1 MQDSISL
8 GLTQND
14 VPTTSDDYYTPP
26 WIFESL
32 GLTFDTDP
40 ASPVGG
46 IPWIPV
52 KRYYSL
58 IDDGL
63 SQEWV
68 GRVWLNP
75 PFSKPSP
82 WVEKFIHHNNGI
94 LLAPTSGNGRWLND
108 IFNEA
113 TAILLL
119 PPSIKFMRNKT
130 NLMPNAIPIRCALF
144 AMGEENAEALRKTG
158 FGKVR

>member
-8 GLTQND
+8 GLSQND

-26 WIFESL
+26 WVFESL

-52 KRYYSL
+52 KRYYTL

-75 PFSKPSP
+75 PFSKSSP
-82 WVEKFIHHNNGI
+82 WVRRFIDHGNGI
-94 LLAPTSGNGRWLND
+94 ILVPLSKSKWFNDLFDKADSMAVLPPTMKFQTKAGLLAP
-108 IFNEA
+108 IF
-113 TAILLL
+113 
-119 PPSIKFMRNKT
+119 
-130 NLMPNAIPIRCALF
+130 MPVALF
-144 AMGEENAEALRKTG
+144 AIGAENKEALQNG
-158 FGKVR
+158 NFGRVR

>member
-8 GLTQND
+8 NLTQND

-26 WIFESL
+26 WVFESL

-52 KRYYSL
+52 RRYYTL

-63 SQEWV
+63 SQEWL

-75 PFSKPSP
+75 PFSKPTP
-82 WVEKFIHHNNGI
+82 WVNRFLDHQNGVI
-94 LLAPTSGNGRWLND
+94 LVPLAKSKWLND
-108 IFNEA
+108 LFDKA
-113 TAILLL
+113 DCMALL
-119 PPSIKFMRNKT
+119 PANMKFTTKRDSPGSIF
-130 NLMPNAIPIRCALF
+130 LGCALF
-144 AMGEENAEALRKTG
+144 AIGAENKEALQNG
-158 FGKVR
+158 NFGRVR

>member
-1 MQDSISL
+1 MQDSIL
-8 GLTQND
+8 LNLTQND

-26 WIFESL
+26 WVFESL

-52 KRYYSL
+52 KRYYTL

-75 PFSKPSP
+75 PFSKPTP
-82 WVEKFIHHNNGI
+82 WVNRFLDHKNGI
-94 LLAPTSGNGRWLND
+94 ILVPLSKSKWFNDLFNMAEAMVVLPPNLKFQTKNGLLAP
-108 IFNEA
+108 IYM
-113 TAILLL
+113 
-119 PPSIKFMRNKT
+119 PS
-130 NLMPNAIPIRCALF
+130 ALF
-144 AMGEENAEALRKTG
+144 ACESQNVQALKKG
-158 FGKVR
+158 NFGRVR